1 MQPSS
6 RRPATLPAAV
16 LVQAVLV
23 FAAALLAQLPLLLNP
38 GYFSHDE
45 LQWAAMA
52 GNGQAFS
59 WLAIDTFQFRPLT
72 FNLWMW
78 LSQQLFAQPQAFH
91 TVLVAW
97 GAGNTALLYA
107 IGRGFG
113 VGARPA
119 ALGALAFA
127 LGPYAAY
134 VHGWVGTLG
143 DLIWL
148 SCALLIVLAVQ
159 RLRNVVIAVVI
170 AATLTAVALL
180 GKEAAFAIPP
190 MLAVAWWFDDRKS
203 TWAAATLAAGAVAA
217 AYLALRWN
225 VLLHAPR
232 VGEQYT
238 LSLAHVPLRWLEYQL
253 FPSIFPLLET
263 FTTFARGFG
272 VHIVIAGVLWL
283 GLFAAL
289 WRAGWRY
296 AAVFVVGGIAALL
309 PVLPMGSSWNHYAYG
324 FAAVASM
331 SVAAAWSHTARWGR
345 VAIALFALLNV
356 LHGAN
361 VMRLM
366 YSVGQVQA
374 AFSPALADVVRGHDG
389 VVRLR
394 PAPDAKEW
402 VFKRLTHEI
411 PSYRGVLIG
420 DRVQMVGAQEPADY
434 AIQPDGQLQPLR

>member
-6 RRPATLPAAV
+6 RRQTLPTAV

-52 GNGQAFS
+52 AGGHVVS
-59 WLAIDTFQFRPLT
+59 WTDITVFQYRPLT
-72 FNLWMW
+72 FNLWMF
-78 LSQQLFAQPQAFH
+78 LSQQLFARPQAFH
-91 TVLVAW
+91 AVLVAW
-97 GAGNTALLYA
+97 GAGNAALLYA
-107 IGRGFG
+107 VGRGFG
-113 VGARPA
+113 VGVRPA
-119 ALGALAFA
+119 AVGALAFA
-127 LGPYAAY
+127 IGPYAAY
-134 VHGWVGTLG
+134 VHGWTGTLG
-143 DLIWL
+143 DLVWL

-159 RLRNVVIAVVI
+159 HTRNVVIAAAV

-190 MLAVAWWFDDRKS
+190 MLAVAWWFDGRRS
-203 TWAAATLAAGAVAA
+203 TWAAATLAAGAIAA
-217 AYLALRWN
+217 VYLALRFN

-238 LSLAHVPLRWLEYQL
+238 LNVAHVPLRWIEYQL
-253 FPSIFPLLET
+253 FPPIFPLFET
-263 FTTFARGFG
+263 FTTFGRGFG
-272 VHIVIAGVLWL
+272 LHIAIAGGLWL
-283 GLFAAL
+283 ALVAAL
-289 WRAGWRY
+289 WRAGGRH
-296 AAVFVVGGIAALL
+296 AVVFLLGGMVALL

-331 SVAAAWSHTARWGR
+331 CVAAAWPHTARWGR
-345 VAIALFALLNV
+345 VAIAMFALLNL

-374 AFSPALADVVRGHDG
+374 VFSPALAEVVRESGG

-394 PAPDAKEW
+394 PAPGAKAW
-402 VFKRLTHEI
+402 IFQRLTHEI
-411 PSYRGVLIG
+411 PSYRGVPIG
-420 DRVQMVGAQEPADY
+420 DRVRLVGAGEPADY
-434 AIQPDGQLQPLR
+434 VILADGHLQALR